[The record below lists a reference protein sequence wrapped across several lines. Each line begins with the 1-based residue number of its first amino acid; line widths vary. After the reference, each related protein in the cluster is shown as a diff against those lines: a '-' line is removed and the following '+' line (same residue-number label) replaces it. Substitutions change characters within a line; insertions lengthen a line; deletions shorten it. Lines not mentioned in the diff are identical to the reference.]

1 MGYIII
7 LTSLSN
13 IHVYNLM
20 GDYIGIFNKNTLKQI
35 NKKMEK
41 KMHSWIDTTI

>member
-13 IHVYNLM
+13 IRIYNLM
-20 GDYIGIFNKNTLKQI
+20 GDYVAVFGRTTLKYI
-35 NKKMEK
+35 NKRMEK
-41 KMHSWIDTTI
+41 KVHNLV

>member
-13 IHVYNLM
+13 IHIYNLM
-20 GDYIGIFNKNTLKQI
+20 GDYIGMFGRTTLKYI

-41 KMHSWIDTTI
+41 KINNLV

>member
-13 IHVYNLM
+13 IHMYNLM
-20 GDYIGIFNKNTLKQI
+20 GDYIAVFSRTTLKYMNQ
-35 NKKMEK
+35 KMTQK
-41 KMHSWIDTTI
+41 VTSGI